1 MSDFEI
7 HPVGTAWRIAQI
19 EREPLTRQV
28 ASLNCALTM
37 NMETIREI
45 SERRHAPPSD
55 AELKNAER
63 ALREFWGLSQET
75 ARRYAETA
83 LEAGRSA

>member
-1 MSDFEI
+1 MTDFEVNPI
-7 HPVGTAWRIAQI
+7 GTAVRLEQVD
-19 EREPLTRQV
+19 RDPLTRQV

-37 NMETIREI
+37 NLDTIREI

-55 AELKNAER
+55 AELKNATR